1 MLYLHKVLSS
11 NIMIFFKLSS
21 RLETLLNHFRSYGLN
36 DLEFIIVNSKL
47 SHAQERLHELKNRV
61 SFEVLQ
67 ETEEEEVWNLMQGGK
82 DDMYVY
88 DR

>member
-1 MLYLHKVLSS
+1 M
-11 NIMIFFKLSS
+11 
-21 RLETLLNHFRSYGLN
+21 NHFRSYGLN

-47 SHAQERLHELKNRV
+47 SHSQERLHELKNRV
-61 SFEVLQ
+61 SFEVFQ
-67 ETEEEEVWNLMQGGK
+67 ETEEEEVWNLMEGGK